1 MNTWCITVVVGLV
14 TTSCGSPAATPTQRS
29 KTATP
34 KAHTSG
40 CTIRG
45 RVTLNGSPVEYYGVT
60 VTHNYMLPFHP
71 KATSINTT
79 TGRFTVSC
87 KPEDRVDLIIA
98 GPGFARRVVAGITTG
113 SKQDTNLGEIVV
125 RGGNTVTG
133 TLLDE
138 NNNPASNVLVRI
150 SQSDHETDSDVDPLT
165 EMALG
170 VQEVRTDR
178 NGLFVIKG
186 VERIEPAE
194 AGLTIRAMI
203 DGVSASH
210 PHLLPNSDTDVHLVL
225 RPVGTLSGVLRGA
238 DETTVIF
245 IRTVTAS
252 MGSYTCSPDDT
263 GTFEKRNLPE
273 GSYELR
279 LFPSDRSL
287 GVVKI
292 KKAQNTE
299 VGAIDVGK

>member
-1 MNTWCITVVVGLV
+1 MSWIAVAVGVV
-14 TTSCGSPAATPTQRS
+14 TTSCGSPVANPTQRS
-29 KTATP
+29 NIATP
-34 KAHTSG
+34 KAHSSG

-60 VTHNYMLPFHP
+60 ITHNYMLPLHP
-71 KATSINTT
+71 KATSISST
-79 TGRFTVSC
+79 TGRFAVSC

-113 SKQDTNLGEIVV
+113 SKQDTNLGEVAV
-125 RGGNTVTG
+125 RVGNKVTG
-133 TLLDE
+133 KLLDE
-138 NNNPASNVLVRI
+138 NNNPASNVVVRI
-150 SQSDHETDSDVDPLT
+150 SQSDHETDSYADPLT

-178 NGLFVIKG
+178 NGLFAITG

-203 DGVSASH
+203 DGVSASQ

-245 IRTVTAS
+245 IRTVTKPMA
-252 MGSYTCSPDDT
+252 SYTCSPDDT

-279 LFPSDRSL
+279 LFPSDKDL
-287 GVVKI
+287 GVVRI
-292 KKAQNTE
+292 KKAQNTD
-299 VGAIDVGK
+299 VGTIDVPN